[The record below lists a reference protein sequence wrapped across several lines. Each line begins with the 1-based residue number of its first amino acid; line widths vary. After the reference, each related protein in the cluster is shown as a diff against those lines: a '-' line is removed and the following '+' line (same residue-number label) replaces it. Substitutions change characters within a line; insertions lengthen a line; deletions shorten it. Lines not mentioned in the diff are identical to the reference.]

1 MGTIERR
8 RPRCSTPRPPAIH
21 RIAAAPAQ
29 RTFGELVFKMMN
41 PQKFQDEISHIVL
54 HAWIAT
60 YLGARTIGGPTSLSS
75 NLQAQTTRLQE
86 SAAQLAIA
94 LEKMRA
100 ANAKL
105 AARMA
110 EHRAFF
116 AKYQTP
122 G

>member
-1 MGTIERR
+1 
-8 RPRCSTPRPPAIH
+8 
-21 RIAAAPAQ
+21 
-29 RTFGELVFKMMN
+29 MMD
-41 PQKFQDEISHIVL
+41 PQKAHDDVMHIVL

-60 YLGARTIGGPTSLSS
+60 YLGARTKGRPATLSS
-75 NLQAQTTRLQE
+75 NLQSQAAKLQE
-86 SAAQLAIA
+86 SAAQLAVA
-94 LEKMRA
+94 LEKMRI

-116 AKYQTP
+116 AKYQAP

>member
-1 MGTIERR
+1 
-8 RPRCSTPRPPAIH
+8 
-21 RIAAAPAQ
+21 
-29 RTFGELVFKMMN
+29 MMD
-41 PQKFQDEISHIVL
+41 PQKFHAELSHIVL

-60 YLGARTIGGPTSLSS
+60 YLRAQTKGADRRPATLSN
-75 NLQAQTTRLQE
+75 NLQQQSVKLQE
-86 SAAQLAIA
+86 SAAQLAAA
-94 LEKMRA
+94 LERMRV

>member
-1 MGTIERR
+1 MD
-8 RPRCSTPRPPAIH
+8 
-21 RIAAAPAQ
+21 
-29 RTFGELVFKMMN
+29 
-41 PQKFQDEISHIVL
+41 PQKLHDEISHIVL

-60 YLGARTIGGPTSLSS
+60 YLGARTAGGPTSLSS
-75 NLQAQTTRLQE
+75 SLQAQTSKLQE

-94 LEKMRA
+94 LEKMRV

-116 AKYQTP
+116 AKYQSP

>member
-1 MGTIERR
+1 
-8 RPRCSTPRPPAIH
+8 
-21 RIAAAPAQ
+21 
-29 RTFGELVFKMMN
+29 MMD
-41 PQKFQDEISHIVL
+41 PQKFHDEISHIVL
-54 HAWIAT
+54 HAWITT
-60 YLGARTIGGPTSLSS
+60 YLGARTSGGQTTLSR
-75 NLQAQTTRLQE
+75 NLQHQTTKLQE

-94 LEKMRA
+94 LEKMRI

-116 AKYQTP
+116 AKYQAP

>member
-1 MGTIERR
+1 
-8 RPRCSTPRPPAIH
+8 
-21 RIAAAPAQ
+21 
-29 RTFGELVFKMMN
+29 MMD
-41 PQKFQDEISHIVL
+41 PQKFHDDVSHIVL

-60 YLGARTIGGPTSLSS
+60 YLGASTVGRPATLSNS
-75 NLQAQTTRLQE
+75 LQAQANKLQE

-94 LEKMRA
+94 LEKMRI

-116 AKYQTP
+116 AKYQAP

>member
-1 MGTIERR
+1 MID
-8 RPRCSTPRPPAIH
+8 
-21 RIAAAPAQ
+21 
-29 RTFGELVFKMMN
+29 
-41 PQKFQDEISHIVL
+41 PQKFHDEISHIVL

-60 YLGARTIGGPTSLSS
+60 YLGARTGSGPAALSS
-75 NLQAQTTRLQE
+75 NLQAQTTKLQE

-94 LEKMRA
+94 LEKMRV

>member
-1 MGTIERR
+1 MID
-8 RPRCSTPRPPAIH
+8 
-21 RIAAAPAQ
+21 
-29 RTFGELVFKMMN
+29 
-41 PQKFQDEISHIVL
+41 PQKFHTEVSQIVL

-60 YLGARTIGGPTSLSS
+60 YLQAPTIGADRRPATIANQLHQQS
-75 NLQAQTTRLQE
+75 AKLQE
-86 SAAQLAIA
+86 SAAQLAAA
-94 LEKMRA
+94 LERMRV

>member
-1 MGTIERR
+1 MTD
-8 RPRCSTPRPPAIH
+8 
-21 RIAAAPAQ
+21 
-29 RTFGELVFKMMN
+29 
-41 PQKFQDEISHIVL
+41 PQKFHDEISHIVL

-60 YLGARTIGGPTSLSS
+60 YLGARPGGGPTTTLSS
-75 NLQAQTTRLQE
+75 NLQAQASKLQE

-94 LEKMRA
+94 LEKMRV

-116 AKYQTP
+116 AKYQAR

>member
-1 MGTIERR
+1 
-8 RPRCSTPRPPAIH
+8 
-21 RIAAAPAQ
+21 
-29 RTFGELVFKMMN
+29 
-41 PQKFQDEISHIVL
+41 
-54 HAWIAT
+54 
-60 YLGARTIGGPTSLSS
+60 
-75 NLQAQTTRLQE
+75 LQE
-86 SAAQLAIA
+86 SAAQLAAA
-94 LEKMRA
+94 LERMRV